1 MNLLKRNMKG
11 ITLVALIIT
20 IIVLLILA
28 VVAIGI
34 VRGDGILFHAKDAT
48 SKYEKDAAEENSA
61 FKSYAD
67 MMVDEAG
74 KGPWTQE
81 GMNITDGH
89 ISLKVGDK
97 VNYDEQS
104 NGEKSYSIDYT
115 QNGGDSEENNQELKT
130 EDLEWRVLGV
140 NTNGQLELIS
150 NKPTTSTLY
159 LKGDTGYLNG
169 PNLLNEACNTLYGQ
183 GKYAA
188 NGRSLKFEDV
198 LKLADLD
205 LETLRS
211 GHGEKWQ
218 YRFSTEAGY
227 MQSRTSTDRG
237 KTWTDWEDITSP
249 YYQKFNVPGEKEI
262 NSSNPGMKEIEPTDY
277 PYNLNGIKDET
288 ILNLLQNG
296 EDSSEK
302 ILQWLAST
310 YISCRPT
317 YVSFIIR
324 TIGGPSPI
332 LWDSHRL
339 NPNYSYAM
347 RPVVTIKPSVKIGEP
362 IEGVYPIN

>member
-1 MNLLKRNMKG
+1 MNLLKKNMKG

-97 VNYDEQS
+97 VNYDERS

-115 QNGGDSEENNQELKT
+115 QNGGASEEKNQAFKT

-150 NKPTTSTLY
+150 NKPTTTTLF
-159 LKGDTGYLNG
+159 LKGEIGYLNAKTIM
-169 PNLLNEACNTLYGQ
+169 NEACDTLYGQ
-183 GKYAA
+183 GEYVAK
-188 NGRSLKFEDV
+188 GRSLSLEDV
-198 LKLADLD
+198 LKLANYRPTI
-205 LETLRS
+205 ENTNY
-211 GHGEKWQ
+211 GQEWE
-218 YRFSTEAGY
+218 YRFSTETGHL
-227 MQSRTSTDRG
+227 QSRKALDGG
-237 KTWTDWEDITSP
+237 KSWSEWEDITNDNT
-249 YYQKFNVPGEKEI
+249 QTFKIPGKNNI
-262 NSSNPGMKEIEPTDY
+262 ISKNNPGTEKVTHSYFSLSLQYLVKDVTTYNEDLKDLITKGEGGSGEIE
-277 PYNLNGIKDET
+277 
-288 ILNLLQNG
+288 
-296 EDSSEK
+296 
-302 ILQWLAST
+302 QWLASDGMVRCT
-310 YISCRPT
+310 DTATGFRM
-317 YVSFIIR
+317 SFIKNPGINAA
-324 TIGGPSPI
+324 I
-332 LWDSHRL
+332 LWF
-339 NPNYSYAM
+339 SYGSSRRIFLYDASSCYNQ
-347 RPVVTIKPSVKIGEP
+347 T
-362 IEGVYPIN
+362 